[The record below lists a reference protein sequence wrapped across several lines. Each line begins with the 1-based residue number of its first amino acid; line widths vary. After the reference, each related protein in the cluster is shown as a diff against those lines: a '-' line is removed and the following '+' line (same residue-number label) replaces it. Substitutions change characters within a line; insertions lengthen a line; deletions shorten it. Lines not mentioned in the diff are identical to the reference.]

1 MYKLLVKDNDIN
13 KQYTCSSYYGPFMRA
28 INVEVSEVL
37 KKLEFTAQIDLLQL
51 FGEICRQ
58 KGYM

>member
-1 MYKLLVKDNDIN
+1 
-13 KQYTCSSYYGPFMRA
+13 MRA

-37 KKLEFTAQIDLLQL
+37 NKLEFSAQIDFLQI

-58 KGYM
+58 KGSM

>member
-1 MYKLLVKDNDIN
+1 
-13 KQYTCSSYYGPFMRA
+13 MRA

-37 KKLEFTAQIDLLQL
+37 KKLDFSAQIHILQL